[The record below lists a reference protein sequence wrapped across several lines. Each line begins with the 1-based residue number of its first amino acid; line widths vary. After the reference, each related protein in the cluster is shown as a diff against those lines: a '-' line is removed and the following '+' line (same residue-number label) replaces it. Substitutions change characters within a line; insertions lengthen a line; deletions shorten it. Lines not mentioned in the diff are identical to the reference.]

1 MFSLLHVLRTLVL
14 FYLPAREA
22 TSAVLV
28 PLRCT
33 RVICQRL
40 ELDNRKLLGLVF
52 LFGVAVLCAGS
63 CAERDDVRAIRRLIK
78 EGAVLAEKHDIGG
91 ILALASED
99 LQALPGELDR
109 QQVKG
114 VLWRAFKY
122 YGALKVIYPR
132 PAVDVEKDSDHASAR
147 CPFLIVKREHSFP
160 RLEALYNDPQGW
172 LDEVGENADLYR
184 LKLDLIKKKG
194 SWLVKEVRLERF
206 TGLGFME

>member
-1 MFSLLHVLRTLVL
+1 M
-14 FYLPAREA
+14 
-22 TSAVLV
+22 
-28 PLRCT
+28 
-33 RVICQRL
+33 RVICQRF
-40 ELDNRKLLGLVF
+40 EMGNKKLLGFVF
-52 LFGVAVLCAGS
+52 FFGVAVLYMAS
-63 CAERDDVRAIRRLIK
+63 CAERDDVRAIRTLIK

-109 QQVKG
+109 QQVRG

-132 PAVDVEKDSDHASAR
+132 PAVVLEKDNDHALAR
-147 CPFLIVKREHSFP
+147 FPFLIVKREHSLP

-184 LKLDLIKKKG
+184 LKLDLIKKG
-194 SWLVKEVRLERF
+194 GGWIVREVHLEQF
-206 TGLGFME
+206 TGLGFREEGSRVSSPSLGDPVDRLDG

>member
-1 MFSLLHVLRTLVL
+1 MT
-14 FYLPAREA
+14 A
-22 TSAVLV
+22 
-28 PLRCT
+28 
-33 RVICQRL
+33 ICQRL
-40 ELDNRKLLGLVF
+40 EVDTKKLLRRAV
-52 LFGVAVLCAGS
+52 LFGVAVLCIFS
-63 CAERDDVRAIRRLIK
+63 CGERDDVRAIRTLIK

-132 PAVDVEKDSDHASAR
+132 PAVDVEKDSGHALAR
-147 CPFLIVKREHSFP
+147 FPFLIVKREHSFP

-184 LKLDLIKKKG
+184 LKLDLIKNG
-194 SWLVKEVRLERF
+194 RDWLVKEVRLERF

>member
-1 MFSLLHVLRTLVL
+1 MLMVPRRVVVGQDLLIPT
-14 FYLPAREA
+14 
-22 TSAVLV
+22 
-28 PLRCT
+28 RCIN
-33 RVICQRL
+33 VICQRL
-40 ELDNRKLLGLVF
+40 EMGNKKLLGLVF
-52 LFGVAVLCAGS
+52 FFGVAVLCMAS
-63 CAERDDVRAIRRLIK
+63 CAEKDDVRAIRTLIK

-109 QQVKG
+109 QQVRG

-132 PAVDVEKDSDHASAR
+132 PAVDVEKDNDHALAR
-147 CPFLIVKREHSFP
+147 FPFLIVKREHSLP

-184 LKLDLIKKKG
+184 LKLDLIKKRG
-194 SWLVKEVRLERF
+194 GWIVREVHLERF
-206 TGLGFME
+206 TGLGFRE

>member
-1 MFSLLHVLRTLVL
+1 M
-14 FYLPAREA
+14 
-22 TSAVLV
+22 
-28 PLRCT
+28 
-33 RVICQRL
+33 
-40 ELDNRKLLGLVF
+40 DNTKLLRRAL
-52 LFGVAVLCAGS
+52 LFGVAVFCVAS
-63 CAERDDVRAIRRLIK
+63 CAERDDVRAIRTLIK

-132 PAVDVEKDSDHASAR
+132 PAVNVEKDSDHALAR
-147 CPFLIVKREHSFP
+147 FPFLIVKREHSFP
-160 RLEALYNDPQGW
+160 KLEALYNDPQGW

-184 LKLDLIKKKG
+184 FKLDLIKEG
-194 SWLVKEVRLERF
+194 GGWLVKEVRLEQF
-206 TGLGFME
+206 TGLGFRE